1 MRKSIKGG
9 LHKMSLHA
17 DSVSD
22 IVHKN
27 ETFDEVIAKSKI
39 RSWIKDFR
47 ERQGK
52 VWKRPDVQKPPVF

>member
-1 MRKSIKGG
+1 
-9 LHKMSLHA
+9 MSLHA

-47 ERQGK
+47 KRQGK
-52 VWKRPDVQKPPVF
+52 VWKRPAVQKPPVF